1 MRRKFHD
8 SILRAYDIRGVIGE
22 TLNSEDAY
30 FLGLKFSSY
39 IRKKTQ
45 TSRVVVGYD
54 GRLSSKLLNM
64 QLIKGLV
71 DAGSYVTSVG
81 VCPSP
86 MLYYADKIL

>member
-39 IRKKTQ
+39 VRKKKK
-45 TSRVVVGYD
+45 Y
-54 GRLSSKLLNM
+54 LE
-64 QLIKGLV
+64 
-71 DAGSYVTSVG
+71 
-81 VCPSP
+81 
-86 MLYYADKIL
+86 